1 MNFLPTSSV
10 SPPNRV
16 CEKDGRRIFSLEI
29 PNFVFGGK
37 YKPNT
42 KSIILRPK
50 QQGKALINSQ
60 LRHSLKKVAF
70 PMHYLRDFG

>member
-1 MNFLPTSSV
+1 
-10 SPPNRV
+10 
-16 CEKDGRRIFSLEI
+16 LEI
-29 PNFVFGGK
+29 PDLVFGGK

-60 LRHSLKKVAF
+60 LRHSLKRAAF
-70 PMHYLRDFG
+70 TMQYLREYGE